1 MVLIRNFNIGKL
13 IIFIF
18 FIEVCRKAI
27 TPIGLY
33 GLWEGL
39 VVVKFASDF
48 IFSMS
53 KETYKEIKRI
63 SGEELKELLSNLD
76 NVFDLGTGT
85 LLGDSYLAS
94 TDH

>member
-1 MVLIRNFNIGKL
+1 MIRNFYIAMFNI
-13 IIFIF
+13 IIIF

-33 GLWEGL
+33 CLWGWLGL
-39 VVVKFASDF
+39 VKFASDF
-48 IFSMS
+48 VFSMS
-53 KETYKEIKRI
+53 KETYQEIKRI

>member
-1 MVLIRNFNIGKL
+1 
-13 IIFIF
+13 
-18 FIEVCRKAI
+18 
-27 TPIGLY
+27 
-33 GLWEGL
+33 
-39 VVVKFASDF
+39 VVKFASDF

-53 KETYKEIKRI
+53 KETYQEIKRI

-85 LLGDSYLAS
+85 LLGDGYLAS

>member
-1 MVLIRNFNIGKL
+1 MPKGNYPYRSLRSLRLIGSGYL
-13 IIFIF
+13 
-18 FIEVCRKAI
+18 C
-27 TPIGLY
+27 
-33 GLWEGL
+33 
-39 VVVKFASDF
+39 SDF
-48 IFSMS
+48 TFSMS
-53 KETYKEIKRI
+53 KETYQEIKRI